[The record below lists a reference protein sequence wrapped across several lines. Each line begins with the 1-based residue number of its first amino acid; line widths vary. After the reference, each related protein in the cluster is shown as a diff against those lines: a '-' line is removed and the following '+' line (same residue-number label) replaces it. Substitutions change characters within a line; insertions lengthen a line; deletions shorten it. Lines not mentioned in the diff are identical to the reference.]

1 MITVTRAPP
10 YLTVQDTGRTRA
22 RSSGVPRAGAMD
34 RFALEALNALV
45 GNPPGSAG
53 LEWALG
59 AGTLRFGHSSIIA
72 FGGAIV
78 AASLRGKASAAF
90 TTLRAE
96 KGDEL
101 DVQEFRGGRFL
112 YIAIGGGIDVPEILG
127 SRATYLPGRFGGLVG
142 RTVVRGDILP
152 VGEASMAVPAAG
164 FTPDPKLLPRYESGG
179 IRVTPGTHADIL
191 GDLAWQTF
199 TTSSFTVGV
208 ASDRTG
214 YKLTGPAIPGAPSNL
229 PSDAGCEGVVQLPSD
244 GAPIVLMADAPTVG
258 GYAKIAVIADADLSV
273 LAQRTPGETVRFR
286 PITVEESQRALRERA
301 LDLKTIRSAGAASA

>member
-10 YLTVQDTGRTRA
+10 YLTVQDTGRTGS

-34 RFALEALNALV
+34 RFALEALNAIV

-59 AGTLRFGHSSIIA
+59 AGTLRFERTATIA
-72 FGGAIV
+72 FGGASV
-78 AASLRGKASAAF
+78 AATLRGNPISSF

-101 DVQEFRGGRFL
+101 EVHQFTRGRFL
-112 YIAIGGGIDVPEILG
+112 YVAVSGGIEVPEMLN
-127 SRATYLPGRFGGLVG
+127 SSSTYLPGRFGGLAG
-142 RTVVRGDILP
+142 RAIARHDTLQLGAP
-152 VGEASMAVPAAG
+152 SNPGPAVG
-164 FTPDPKLLPRYESGG
+164 FTPDPTLLRRYDSDV
-179 IRVTPGTHADIL
+179 IRVTPGTHAEML
-191 GDLAWQTF
+191 GDLAWKIFTTNTF
-199 TTSSFTVGV
+199 TVSV

-214 YKLTGPAIPGAPSNL
+214 YRLTGTVIPNAPGNL
-229 PSDAGCEGVVQLPSD
+229 PSDAGCEGAVQIPAD

-258 GYAKIAVIADADLSV
+258 GYAKIAVVADADLSL
-273 LAQRTPGETVRFR
+273 LAQRTPGETIRFK

-301 LDLKTIRSAGAASA
+301 FDLKTIRSAGAASA